1 MTYYKQFAEMLGL
14 ELGQEFILTTPNG
27 EKANLTTYKIIED
40 GIYYKSATQ
49 DGTHDG
55 LFSASDEILGSLL
68 IGELKAVPKQWKP
81 KFGEQY
87 WSYSL
92 KINRTCCNMFG
103 EFIEDYAMWKS
114 GNCFRTEEEAKTK
127 GKEIMEG
134 LVKEYEEA

>member
-1 MTYYKQFAEMLGL
+1 MTYWKQFAEMLGL
-14 ELGQEFILTTPNG
+14 ELGEKFELTYDDGTIN
-27 EKANLTTYKIIED
+27 EDTYKIEED
-40 GIYYKSATQ
+40 GFYYKNKQSEDWLAEPST
-49 DGTHDG
+49 TVNK
-55 LFSASDEILGSLL
+55 L
-68 IGELKAVPKQWKP
+68 INGYCKAVPKPWKP

-127 GKEIMEG
+127 GKEIMEK

>member
-40 GIYYKSATQ
+40 GIYYKSATN

-81 KFGEQY
+81 KYGEQY
-87 WSYSL
+87 WMYSL
-92 KINRTCCNMFG
+92 KNNRACCSLFG
-103 EFIEDYAMWKS
+103 DYVDDYAIWKS
-114 GNCFRTEEEAKTK
+114 GNCFRTEEEAEAK
-127 GKEIMEG
+127 GKEIMEK

>member
-40 GIYYKSATQ
+40 GIYYKSATN

-68 IGELKAVPKQWKP
+68 IGELKAVPKPWKP
-81 KFGEQY
+81 KYGDAY
-87 WSYSL
+87 WRYQPQVGNASL
-92 KINRTCCNMFG
+92 SAWLDDGIDFCR
-103 EFIEDYAMWKS
+103 WKVS
-114 GNCFRTEEEAKTK
+114 NCFLTKEEAETK
-127 GKEIMEG
+127 GREIMEQ
-134 LVKEYEEA
+134 LQKEYEEA

>member
-1 MTYYKQFAEMLGL
+1 MNYWKQFAEMLGL
-14 ELGQEFILTTPNG
+14 ELGEKFELTYDDGTIN
-27 EKANLTTYKIIED
+27 EDTYKIEED
-40 GIYYKSATQ
+40 GFYYKNKQSEDWFPEPST
-49 DGTHDG
+49 TVNK
-55 LFSASDEILGSLL
+55 L
-68 IGELKAVPKQWKP
+68 INGYCKVVPKPWKP
-81 KFGEQY
+81 KSGEHY

-127 GKEIMEG
+127 GKEIMEK

>member
-1 MTYYKQFAEMLGL
+1 MLGL
-14 ELGQEFILTTPNG
+14 ELGQEFILQTPNG

-81 KFGEQY
+81 KYGERY
-87 WSYSL
+87 WYYSEAWNEENCVMW
-92 KINRTCCNMFG
+92 KG
-103 EFIEDYAMWKS
+103 EFSDLLLWKT
-114 GNCFRTEEEAKTK
+114 GNCFRTEKEAAAK
-127 GKEIMEG
+127 GKEVMKAIH
-134 LVKEYEEA
+134 KEYEES